1 VKESVVKANI
11 LIVEDD
17 LDDRDYAAGI
27 LRPHYEIDFAAN
39 AQEARG
45 KLIGWPPDLLL
56 CDLYMP
62 GEPGM
67 DLAETI
73 LATRRDEI
81 AVVMVTGLNDPE
93 LAERALELGASGY
106 LVKPY
111 RREDLLD
118 MVSDALREK
127 RLKITGTS
135 QGAGATRSA
144 GDSRSP
150 AP

>member
-27 LRPHYEIDFAAN
+27 LRPHYEVDFAAN

-62 GEPGM
+62 GEAGM

-81 AVVMVTGLNDPE
+81 AVVMVTGLDDPE
-93 LAERALELGASGY
+93 LAERALQLGASGY

-118 MVSDALREK
+118 MVSDALRER
-127 RLKITGTS
+127 RLKIAATS
-135 QGAGATRSA
+135 AGATRPS

>member
-1 VKESVVKANI
+1 VQSAVNANI

-17 LDDRDYAAGI
+17 LDDRTYAAGI
-27 LRPHYEIDFAAN
+27 LRPHYEIDFAAD

-45 KLIGWPPDLLL
+45 KLIGWPPDLVL

-62 GEPGM
+62 GEAGM

-73 LATRRDEI
+73 LATRRGEI
-81 AVVMVTGLNDPE
+81 AVVIVTGLDDPE
-93 LAERALELGASGY
+93 IAERALQLGASGY

-111 RREDLLD
+111 RREELLD
-118 MVSDALREK
+118 IVSDALRER
-127 RLKITGTS
+127 RLKIAATS
-135 QGAGATRSA
+135 ESATRPS
-144 GDSRSP
+144 GGSRSP

>member
-1 VKESVVKANI
+1 VKSVVKANI

-17 LDDRDYAAGI
+17 PDDRDHALSI
-27 LRPHYEIDFAAN
+27 LRPHYEVDCAAN

-73 LATRRDEI
+73 LATRGHEI
-81 AVVMVTGLNDPE
+81 AIVMVTGLDDPE
-93 LAERALELGASGY
+93 LAEKALALGAYGY

-111 RREDLLD
+111 RGEDLLD
-118 MVSDALREK
+118 MVSDALRRRKLE
-127 RLKITGTS
+127 IEATS
-135 QGAGATRSA
+135 KDAGVTRPAS
-144 GDSRSP
+144 DSRSP